1 MVSFDAGRFSGVIP
15 GALAGGGVFLLGR
28 SGLLP
33 DQVMT
38 VALLFCGG
46 LIAGL
51 LTPGTTRDG
60 AVAGAIC
67 GVLVALVAA
76 TFMAFAVKDLSFLST
91 FAFYAL
97 IFTGLLLPYN
107 AIGGAAGRAV
117 RSVLQRDGA
126 AGTGEGAGRR
136 GIAVGTVAIVG
147 LALAPGLLV
156 VATGLALV
164 SGLLSLLLVVAA
176 PFVGGFIAGH
186 ASGGRP
192 KDGLEAGFVAA
203 LFGAGLLFFIPLLWT
218 ALHDFGF
225 AETFE
230 GMVVIALVY
239 LFTLL
244 GTTGG
249 VAGAVARQSSGVEEA
264 HSGAGF

>member
-1 MVSFDAGRFSGVIP
+1 MVSFSAGRFSGVIP
-15 GALAGGGVFLLGR
+15 GALAGGGVYLLGR

-33 DQVMT
+33 DPAIT
-38 VALLFCGG
+38 VAFLFCGG
-46 LIAGL
+46 LVAGL
-51 LTPGTTRDG
+51 LTPGTIRDG
-60 AVAGAIC
+60 AVAGAVC
-67 GVLVALVAA
+67 GVSVALVAA
-76 TFMAFAVKDLSFLST
+76 TFMSLTAGDPSFLST

-107 AIGGAAGRAV
+107 TIGGAAGRAV
-117 RSVLQRDGA
+117 RSALRRDGA
-126 AGTGEGAGRR
+126 AGAGGRH
-136 GIAVGTVAIVG
+136 GIAVGTVVIVG

-156 VATGLALV
+156 IITGLALV

-176 PFVGGFIAGH
+176 PLAGGFIAGY

-203 LFGAGLLFFIPLLWT
+203 LFGAGLLLFIPLLLT
-218 ALHDFGF
+218 ALHNFGF

-239 LFTLL
+239 FFTLL
-244 GTTGG
+244 GTAGG
-249 VAGAVARQSSGVEEA
+249 VAGAVVQPA
-264 HSGAGF
+264 HREG

>member
-33 DQVMT
+33 DPVMT
-38 VALLFCGG
+38 VVFLFCGG

-51 LTPGTTRDG
+51 LTRGRVRDG
-60 AVAGAIC
+60 AVAGAAC
-67 GVLVALVAA
+67 GVLVALIAA
-76 TFMAFAVKDLSFLST
+76 AFTSLSEGDPSVLST

-107 AIGGAAGRAV
+107 AVGGAAGRAV
-117 RSVLQRDGA
+117 RSALQRDGA
-126 AGTGEGAGRR
+126 AGTGEQGRRR
-136 GIAVGTVAIVG
+136 GIAVGTVAIV
-147 LALAPGLLV
+147 
-156 VATGLALV
+156 GLALV

-176 PFVGGFIAGH
+176 PLVGGFIAGH
-186 ASGGRP
+186 ASGPRP

-225 AETFE
+225 ADTFE

-239 LFTLL
+239 FFTLF
-244 GTTGG
+244 GTAGG
-249 VAGAVARQSSGVEEA
+249 VAGAVVRGSFGEGTGDG
-264 HSGAGF
+264 GAG